1 MADNNANLPLG
12 LGMALAQNTDAM
24 KYFCSLSKEKQ
35 QELIN
40 KTHEIKSRKEM
51 RSFVTDI
58 GNGSY
63 NSFS

>member
-1 MADNNANLPLG
+1 
-12 LGMALAQNTDAM
+12 MALAQNTDAM

-63 NSFS
+63 NSFL